1 MMRLTEGCGYVTSVA
16 IGGMPIDIR
25 SASLDFIRMIENRY
39 DGFVA
44 EPVNAGI
51 RFDIDVVQASS
62 ANQDEDLR
70 VSYVADRWIISRGD
84 FRAEWDPV
92 ANLARI
98 RQAAY
103 PYAVDSLLRIV
114 HSLVLAE
121 RGGFLVHSAS
131 AVRNGR
137 GFLFSG
143 VSGAGKTTIS
153 RLAPRDV
160 RLLTD
165 EISYVC
171 RSGDDYQAYGTP
183 FFGELGSPGENIT
196 APIVALY
203 LLTHGPEDR
212 AEALL
217 PSLSV
222 QRLLRNILFFA
233 NDASLVERVFR
244 SACEFVSKVPVYEL
258 TFRPDGEVWNLIR

>member
-1 MMRLTEGCGYVTSVA
+1 MRPTEGCGYVTSVA

-39 DGFVA
+39 DGFVT

-51 RFDIDVVQASS
+51 RFDVDVVQASS

-70 VSYVADRWIISRGD
+70 VSRTADRWIMSRGD
-84 FRAEWDPV
+84 FRAEWDP
-92 ANLARI
+92 ASNLGLV

-103 PYAVDSLLRIV
+103 PYAIDSVMRIV

-121 RGGFLVHSAS
+121 RGGFLGHSAS
-131 AVRNGR
+131 VVRHGR

-153 RLAPRDV
+153 SLAPSDV
-160 RLLTD
+160 RVLTD
-165 EISYVC
+165 EISYV
-171 RSGDDYQAYGTP
+171 RRTGDGYQAYGTP
-183 FFGELGSPGENIT
+183 FFGDLGSPGENIT
-196 APIVALY
+196 APIAALY
-203 LLTHGPEDR
+203 LLTHGQENR
-212 AEALL
+212 AETVS

-233 NDASLVERVFR
+233 DDASLVKRLFS

-258 TFRPDGEVWNLIR
+258 TFRPDGEVWNLIQ